1 VSAIGDKIDAA
12 EARLLQSTIS
22 GKQYALRGQPAT
34 GAWGDAFQLLRDAKA
49 LADAPVPVPPPPA
62 PVPPP
67 PAPSPVLWNGDFST
81 GDFSQYAQ
89 VYFMRTDGTSGSV
102 VLDPAGSGKKV
113 GRFEV
118 RSGDSPGGF
127 SNERAQIQ
135 MNSGEV
141 EGTLSRWTWGV
152 YLPTD
157 FVDTTSFFNVITE
170 WHHYSKTLPHDGSP
184 PLTFQEIKGHYVCR
198 IVNSNDPTQG
208 NYWTEYDLGVAPRGG
223 WSDFDVTML
232 HSSDP
237 TKAFVDINRDGNHV
251 LKITGHPTRFA
262 GDYVNYLL
270 AGWYRGLSPATQAMY
285 LRNVRR
291 LTP

>member
-1 VSAIGDKIDAA
+1 MTDALTELKALWAEVIQTSSGYTRMKQPLTAGTHWYAAKQHYDAA
-12 EARLLQSTIS
+12 VA
-22 GKQYALRGQPAT
+22 ALT
-34 GAWGDAFQLLRDAKA
+34 
-49 LADAPVPVPPPPA
+49 PVPAPTPPPA
-62 PVPPP
+62 SV
-67 PAPSPVLWNGDFST
+67 VWNGDFST

-89 VYFMRTDGTSGSV
+89 VYFMRTDSTSGSV
-102 VLDPAGSGKKV
+102 VADPAGSGKKV
-113 GRFEV
+113 ARFEV

-152 YLPTD
+152 YLPAD

-208 NYWTEYDLGVAPRGG
+208 NYWTEYDLGVAPRGA
-223 WSDFDVTML
+223 WADFDVTML

-237 TKAFVDINRDGNHV
+237 AKAYVDISRDGNHV

-270 AGWYRGLSPATQAMY
+270 AGWYRGVDPATQAIY

-291 LTP
+291 LAV